1 MFPGLAQKAQDQ
13 RILGTSGDGKL
24 TAQGICGFESLLQAA
39 LHTHRMDSQ
48 GKFHGEGTAL
58 CSHLS
63 ELNWTKGWLELTWQ
77 TELKSVSFL
86 VIPGT

>member
-13 RILGTSGDGKL
+13 RILGTSGDRKL

-48 GKFHGEGTAL
+48 GKFRGEDTSL
-58 CSHLS
+58 CPHLS
-63 ELNWTKGWLELTWQ
+63 ELNYIR
-77 TELKSVSFL
+77 VA
-86 VIPGT
+86 